1 MRTNAPTFYPFAVVN
16 NDESVF
22 TRVYIYIYIYP
33 IYTRGTRRIGRP
45 STLLFIQLDRGKI
58 RERKREREER
68 ERAKCTYVIRR

>member
-22 TRVYIYIYIYP
+22 TRVYIYIQ
-33 IYTRGTRRIGRP
+33 YTCVEHEESVGLRP
-45 STLLFIQLDRGKI
+45 YYSSNSIEEKF
-58 RERKREREER
+58 ERERERERQER